1 MRLPRFEYL
10 EPKTI
15 EEACSLL
22 SQAETKL
29 IAGGTE
35 LLVNMKQKTMTPKAL
50 VNIKR
55 IPHLNYI
62 EYKEDEG
69 LSIGPVTTLYTIATS
84 SIVRDRFNIL
94 AQAAA
99 SVGKPQIPN
108 MATLGGNICLDSRC
122 FYYNQ
127 SHLWKQ
133 SRPACHKDGGDL
145 CHMVKESDHCYALF
159 VADTVPAL
167 IALGAEV
174 TIADADGE
182 KQIPLEKFYTGKGEQ
197 VNLLQP
203 GQVLTQIQLPTPPPH
218 SGGVYLKYSL
228 REAIDFAV
236 VGIGVVITLKPGDG
250 VCRDAKIVLGSV
262 ATSPIRAVEVE
273 AAIRGRA
280 IDDKL
285 VGTVARLTLK
295 EAHPITHLGIPAG
308 YKRKII
314 ETLTKRAV
322 RQAWQQ
328 AKSG

>member
-1 MRLPRFEYL
+1 MPLPRFEYY

-15 EEACSLL
+15 KEACSLL

-35 LLVNMKQKTMTPKAL
+35 LLVSMKQKTMTPKAL
-50 VNIKR
+50 VSIKN

-62 EYKEDEG
+62 ERKEDEG
-69 LSIGPVTTLYTIATS
+69 LSIGPATTLYTVATS
-84 SIVRDRFNIL
+84 SIVRERFSIL

-127 SHLWKQ
+127 SRLWKQ
-133 SRPACHKDGGDL
+133 SHPACHKDGGGV
-145 CHMVKESDHCYALF
+145 CYTVKGSDHCSALF

-167 IALGAEV
+167 IALGAKLI
-174 TIADADGE
+174 IADADGE
-182 KQIPLEKFYTGKGEQ
+182 KQIPMEEFYTGKGER
-197 VNLLQP
+197 VNLLKS
-203 GQVLTQIQLPTPPPH
+203 GQVLTQIQVPAPPFH
-218 SGGVYLKYSL
+218 SGGVYLKYNL

-236 VGIGVVITLKPGDG
+236 VGIGVVITLKPGDEI
-250 VCRDAKIVLGSV
+250 CRDAKVILGSV
-262 ATSPIRAVEVE
+262 ATSPIRAIEAE

-280 IDDKL
+280 LDDKL
-285 VGTVARLTLK
+285 VGTVAQLTLK
-295 EAHPITHLGIPAG
+295 EAHPITHLGISAG

-322 RQAWQQ
+322 IQAWQQ